1 MLRRLAPGLFVA
13 ALALA
18 ACTGA
23 PAISDPEQIITQG
36 VEATSA
42 LNSFH
47 MALAVDGTFSMPEG
61 GGSFA
66 LDGTTLDGAF
76 NLESKAAQLSF
87 AVPAFLGLTGDVI
100 VIGTD
105 TYVRT
110 SMTGETWS
118 KSATS
123 SGDPMSEAM
132 DPDAALQQV
141 RDFLDKDGVE
151 AQKLDD
157 VECGDRTC
165 YAVKLTIPSEL
176 LAEAGDQVDMSP
188 SEVLGEALVLNLR
201 FDREKLWLTEVSTS
215 VESESV
221 GSFSATLTFSGFD
234 EAVTVSPPP
243 ADQVTEGEL
252 PLSF

>member
-1 MLRRLAPGLFVA
+1 MLRRLAPTLFVA
-13 ALALA
+13 ASTLA

-23 PAISDPEQIITQG
+23 PTISDPEEIITQG
-36 VEATSA
+36 VEATTA

-47 MALAVDGTFSMPEG
+47 MAVAVDGTFSVPEG

-66 LDGTTLDGAF
+66 LDGTTMDGIF
-76 NLESKAAQLSF
+76 DLEAKAAQLSF
-87 AVPAFLGLTGDVI
+87 AVPAVFGLTGDVI

-118 KSATS
+118 KSTTPDH
-123 SGDPMSEAM
+123 DPMSEAM
-132 DPDAALQQV
+132 DPEAALQEV
-141 RDFLDKDGVE
+141 RDFLDKEGVE
-151 AQKLDD
+151 VEKLDD
-157 VECGDRTC
+157 VDCGERTC
-165 YAVKLTIPSEL
+165 YAVRLTIPSAL
-176 LAEAGDQVDMSP
+176 LAEAGDQVDLDP
-188 SEVLGEALVLNLR
+188 ADVVGEALVLNMR
-201 FDREKLWLTEVSTS
+201 FDRESLWLTEVSTA

-221 GSFSATLTFSGFD
+221 GSFSATVTFSAFD

-252 PLSF
+252 PFSF

>member
-1 MLRRLAPGLFVA
+1 VLRRLAPSLFVA
-13 ALALA
+13 AFALA

-42 LNSFH
+42 LNSFT
-47 MALAVDGTFSMPEG
+47 MNLAVDGTFSMPEG

-66 LDGTTLDGAF
+66 LDGTTLDGVF
-76 NLESKAAQLSF
+76 DLEAKAAQLSF
-87 AVPAFLGLTGDVI
+87 AVPAFLGLSGDVI

-118 KSATS
+118 KSTTS
-123 SGDPMSEAM
+123 SGDPVSEAM

-141 RDFLDKDGVE
+141 RDFLDKEGVE
-151 AQKLDD
+151 AKKLDD
-157 VECGDRTC
+157 VDCGERTC
-165 YAVKLTIPSEL
+165 YAVQLTIPSEL
-176 LAEAGDQVDMSP
+176 LAEAGDQVDVSP
-188 SEVLGEALVLNLR
+188 SQVLGEALVLNLR
-201 FDREKLWLTEVSTS
+201 FDREKLWLTEVSTA

-221 GSFSATLTFSGFD
+221 GSFSATLTFSNFD